1 MIVTG
6 AGEKDAARHQEE
18 VRREQAVRSEKQQRK
33 QLRTDQGTSMRWGRG
48 SGRNSWIREKK
59 KQKKFVYFKPEL
71 KLRGSAPK
79 VRVI

>member
-33 QLRTDQGTSMRWGRG
+33 QLRTNQGTSMRWGRG
-48 SGRNSWIREKK
+48 SGRNSWIRKK
-59 KQKKFVYFKPEL
+59 RRRNFVYFKPEL
-71 KLRGSAPK
+71 KLPGSAPK